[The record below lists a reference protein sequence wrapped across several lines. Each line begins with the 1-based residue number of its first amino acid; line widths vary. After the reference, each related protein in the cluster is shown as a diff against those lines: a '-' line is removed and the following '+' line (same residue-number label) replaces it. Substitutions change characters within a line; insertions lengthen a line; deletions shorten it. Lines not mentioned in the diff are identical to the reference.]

1 LLEKKWRFIV
11 LDIENIMENFTYS
24 YLQLE
29 ILTDYIKQV
38 CFRMKCQLSQIES
51 QTAKLNKFISTT
63 LGGILAR
70 KND

>member
-1 LLEKKWRFIV
+1 
-11 LDIENIMENFTYS
+11 MEIFMYS

-51 QTAKLNKFISTT
+51 QTPKPNKFISTT
-63 LGGILAR
+63 ALGGILAR
-70 KND
+70 KNDWKYFLKR

>member
-1 LLEKKWRFIV
+1 V
-11 LDIENIMENFTYS
+11 LDIENTMEIFIYS

-38 CFRMKCQLSQIES
+38 CFRMKCQLYHRSNPR
-51 QTAKLNKFISTT
+51 APKLNKFISTIA
-63 LGGILAR
+63 LGGILVR